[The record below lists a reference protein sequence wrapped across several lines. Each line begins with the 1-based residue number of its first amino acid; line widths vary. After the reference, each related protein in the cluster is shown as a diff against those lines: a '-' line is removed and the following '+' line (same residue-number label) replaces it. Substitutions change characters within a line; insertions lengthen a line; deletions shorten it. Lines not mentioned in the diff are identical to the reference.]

1 MKLIYTALLL
11 ALLNLNC
18 KKDPKILFDFQYQQN
33 ISLKAGLSYVETHYF
48 EFNDIQTNYKNLLK
62 SHGYT
67 SNQINKISPGSCY
80 FYVLDSGINLDF
92 IQEISIMISST
103 NVFNKE
109 VFYTI
114 QVPYNAGDRLDLAG
128 TLVDAI
134 DVLGQDRFN
143 MRVAFKLRA
152 DCPATFDARF
162 NLKFLAL

>member
-1 MKLIYTALLL
+1 
-11 ALLNLNC
+11 
-18 KKDPKILFDFQYQQN
+18 
-33 ISLKAGLSYVETHYF
+33 
-48 EFNDIQTNYKNLLK
+48 
-62 SHGYT
+62 
-67 SNQINKISPGSCY
+67 
-80 FYVLDSGINLDF
+80 
-92 IQEISIMISST
+92 MISST